1 MVRPLELFLQQ
12 ENQNLRD
19 AGLFK
24 AELPIE
30 SAHKAVVS
38 AHDRELVNLASAN
51 YLGFSDHVTLKRSGK
66 GGIDHSGVGVA
77 SGRMLSGSQT
87 AHRELE
93 ERIAKFLGKEDALLF
108 QSGYHAHTGLFES
121 LFGLRDYLFL
131 DGMCHPSL
139 ADGVRLSQAHAHA
152 YRSGD
157 MKDLEDR
164 LKRSSA
170 ARFRVIVTD
179 GVMPVDG
186 ELAPL
191 REVCGLATRYD
202 AHVVLNDS
210 EGIGVLGPNGRGSG
224 EHFAVLNQIS
234 MVTGSFNYALGGAG
248 GGFVAG
254 SHDLIAWLR
263 QKSRPYLMSSALS
276 PYAVLIASEALKLVD
291 KEARLRARLL
301 ENVKALKSR
310 LEEGGLTVRGGEHAI
325 LSVVVGDAVRAQ
337 QIITA
342 LYEAGIYAV
351 GHCHPI
357 VAEGD
362 ARVRF
367 QVSAKHTK
375 SALDRTVTTM
385 LEACAKY
392 SL

>member
-1 MVRPLELFLQQ
+1 
-12 ENQNLRD
+12 
-19 AGLFK
+19 
-24 AELPIE
+24 
-30 SAHKAVVS
+30 
-38 AHDRELVNLASAN
+38 
-51 YLGFSDHVTLKRSGK
+51 
-66 GGIDHSGVGVA
+66 
-77 SGRMLSGSQT
+77 ML
-87 AHRELE
+87 
-93 ERIAKFLGKEDALLF
+93 
-108 QSGYHAHTGLFES
+108 TG
-121 LFGLRDYLFL
+121 
-131 DGMCHPSL
+131 P
-139 ADGVRLSQAHAHA
+139 
-152 YRSGD
+152 
-157 MKDLEDR
+157 
-164 LKRSSA
+164 
-170 ARFRVIVTD
+170 
-179 GVMPVDG
+179 
-186 ELAPL
+186 
-191 REVCGLATRYD
+191 
-202 AHVVLNDS
+202 
-210 EGIGVLGPNGRGSG
+210 
-224 EHFAVLNQIS
+224 
-234 MVTGSFNYALGGAG
+234 FNYALGGAG